1 MEPGFDNVNTY
12 DIKEPIS
19 GRKGQ
24 VRRLR
29 EGMRDQRRLM
39 YTE

>member
-12 DIKEPIS
+12 DTKEPIR
-19 GRKGQ
+19 GR
-24 VRRLR
+24 RRLR

-39 YTE
+39 FTE